1 MGLISN
7 VIGTIG
13 SSVSSVV
20 ADQYTEFF
28 TCDSLGQN
36 VLVREGAKKMQK
48 GNNKGNFEV
57 ISNGSMIAVPE
68 GTACLMVDNGKVV
81 DFTIQAGM
89 YTWDSSSAPTVFA
102 GNDGFLDAAKKLVTE
117 TWNRMKMGGEIAT
130 QQRIYFVNMLEIRD
144 QKYGTPSAL
153 PYHDPEYRNIYIRLN
168 GMFSYTIK
176 DPVKFF
182 TSQVGNIKGEYTNAQ
197 FMGSPADPK
206 QPRAEFMD
214 NFSEV
219 LNKCGTVDKIMFA
232 DLPSKQGILRSY
244 MQDALDEEWLKNRG
258 VVVSTVAISG
268 ITPDDKSRERIE
280 QIDQSKMFGADP
292 NALAAQAVLGQ
303 TEAMKTAA
311 GNANGAVN
319 GLMGVG
325 MVGGMGA
332 MGGGMNSAF
341 QFMGQ
346 QQQAQQAAA
355 PVAAAAV
362 ATGAAGWTCEC
373 GTQNTGKFCSN
384 CGKPQ
389 PAPAAAWTCECGTQN
404 TGKFCSNCGKPQ
416 PAAGWTCECGTQNTG
431 KFCSNC
437 GKPQP

>member
-1 MGLISN
+1 
-7 VIGTIG
+7 
-13 SSVSSVV
+13 
-20 ADQYTEFF
+20 
-28 TCDSLGQN
+28 
-36 VLVREGAKKMQK
+36 
-48 GNNKGNFEV
+48 
-57 ISNGSMIAVPE
+57 
-68 GTACLMVDNGKVV
+68 
-81 DFTIQAGM
+81 
-89 YTWDSSSAPTVFA
+89 
-102 GNDGFLDAAKKLVTE
+102 
-117 TWNRMKMGGEIAT
+117 
-130 QQRIYFVNMLEIRD
+130 
-144 QKYGTPSAL
+144 
-153 PYHDPEYRNIYIRLN
+153 
-168 GMFSYTIK
+168 
-176 DPVKFF
+176 
-182 TSQVGNIKGEYTNAQ
+182 
-197 FMGSPADPK
+197 
-206 QPRAEFMD
+206 MD

-232 DLPSKQGILRSY
+232 DLPSKQGVLRSY

-416 PAAGWTCECGTQNTG
+416 PVSNEWTCSCGTVNTG

-437 GKPQP
+437 GSQRP

>member
-7 VIGTIG
+7 VMGAIGD
-13 SSVSSVV
+13 SVSSVV

-36 VLVREGAKKMQK
+36 VLVRQGARRVRK
-48 GNNKGNFEV
+48 GHNQGDVEV
-57 ISNGSMIAVPE
+57 INNGAMIAVPE
-68 GTACLMVDNGKVV
+68 NTACLMVDNGKVV

-102 GNDGFLDAAKKLVTE
+102 GNDGFLDAAKKLVSE
-117 TWNRMKMGGEIAT
+117 TWTRMKMGGEIAT
-130 QQRIYFVNMLEIRD
+130 QQRIYFVNMLEMRD
-144 QKYGTPSAL
+144 QKYGTPTAL

-168 GMFSYTIK
+168 GVFSYQIK

-182 TSQVGNIKGEYTNAQ
+182 TSQVGNIKGQYTNAQ

-206 QPRAEFMD
+206 QPRIEFMD

-232 DLPSKQGILRSY
+232 DLPSNQGKLRTY

-258 VVVSTVAISG
+258 VVVSSVAIGG

-303 TEAMKTAA
+303 TQAMNTAA

-319 GLMGVG
+319 GLMGMG
-325 MVGGMGA
+325 MVGGMGQ

-341 QFMGQ
+341 QFLGQ
-346 QQQAQQAAA
+346 QQQAQPQAAPAPAAA
-355 PVAAAAV
+355 PAA
-362 ATGAAGWTCEC
+362 AAGWTCSC
-373 GTQNTGKFCSN
+373 GTTNTGKFCSN
-384 CGKPQ
+384 CGTAQ

-416 PAAGWTCECGTQNTG
+416 PAGPWTCECGTQNTG

>member
-7 VIGTIG
+7 VLGAIGDSAT
-13 SSVSSVV
+13 SVV
-20 ADQYTEFF
+20 ADQYVEFF
-28 TCDSLGQN
+28 TCDSLGQD
-36 VLVREGAKKMQK
+36 VLVRQGARKMQK
-48 GNNKGNFEV
+48 GHNKGDVEV
-57 ISNGSMIAVPE
+57 ITNGAMIAVPE
-68 GTACLMVDNGKVV
+68 NTACLMVDNGKVV
-81 DFTIQAGM
+81 DFTIQPGM
-89 YTWDSSSAPTVFA
+89 YTWDSSSAPSVFA
-102 GNDGFLDAAKKLVTE
+102 GNDGFLDAAKKLVGE
-117 TWNRMKMGGEIAT
+117 TWNRMKAGGEITT

-168 GMFSYTIK
+168 GVFSYQIK

-182 TSQVGNIKGEYTNAQ
+182 TSQVGNIKGQYTNAQ

-206 QPRAEFMD
+206 QPRIEFMD

-232 DLPSKQGILRSY
+232 DLPSNQGKLRTY

-258 VVVSTVAISG
+258 VVVSSVAIGG

-280 QIDQSKMFGADP
+280 QVDQSKMFGADP

-303 TEAMKTAA
+303 TQAMNTAA

-319 GLMGVG
+319 GLMGMG
-325 MVGGMGA
+325 MVGGMGQ

-341 QFMGQ
+341 QFLGQ
-346 QQQAQQAAA
+346 QQQAQPAAPAPAPAAA
-355 PVAAAAV
+355 PAA
-362 ATGAAGWTCEC
+362 GGWTCAC
-373 GTQNTGKFCSN
+373 GTTNTGKFCSN
-384 CGKPQ
+384 CGQAQ

-416 PAAGWTCECGTQNTG
+416 PAGPWTCECGTQNTG

>member
-7 VIGTIG
+7 VMGAIGD
-13 SSVSSVV
+13 SVSSVV

-36 VLVREGAKKMQK
+36 VLVRQGARRMQK
-48 GNNKGNFEV
+48 GHNKGDVEV
-57 ISNGSMIAVPE
+57 INNGAMIAVPE
-68 GTACLMVDNGKVV
+68 HTACLMVDNGKVV
-81 DFTIQAGM
+81 DFTIQPGM

-102 GNDGFLDAAKKLVTE
+102 GNDGFLDAAKKLVSE
-117 TWNRMKMGGEIAT
+117 TWTRMKMGGEIAT
-130 QQRIYFVNMLEIRD
+130 QQRIYFVNMLEMRD
-144 QKYGTPSAL
+144 QKYGTPTAL

-168 GMFSYTIK
+168 GVFSYTIK

-182 TSQVGNIKGEYTNAQ
+182 QTQVGNIQGEYTNAQ
-197 FMGSPADPK
+197 FMGTPADPK
-206 QPRAEFMD
+206 QPRIEFMD

-219 LNKCGTVDKIMFA
+219 LNKCGSIDKIMFA
-232 DLPSKQGILRSY
+232 DLPSNQGKLRTY

-258 VVVSTVAISG
+258 VVISSVAIGG

-280 QIDQSKMFGADP
+280 QVDQSKMFGADP

-303 TEAMKTAA
+303 TQAMNTAA

-319 GLMGVG
+319 GLMGMG
-325 MVGGMGA
+325 MVGGMGQ

-341 QFMGQ
+341 QFLGQ
-346 QQQAQQAAA
+346 QQQAQPQAAPAPAAA
-355 PVAAAAV
+355 PAA
-362 ATGAAGWTCEC
+362 AAGWTCSC
-373 GTQNTGKFCSN
+373 GTTNTGKFCSN
-384 CGKPQ
+384 CGTAQ

-416 PAAGWTCECGTQNTG
+416 PAGPWTCECGTQNTG

>member
-7 VIGTIG
+7 VMGAIGD
-13 SSVSSVV
+13 SVSSVV

-36 VLVREGAKKMQK
+36 VLVRQGARRMQK
-48 GNNKGNFEV
+48 GHNKGDVEV
-57 ISNGSMIAVPE
+57 INNGAMIAVPE
-68 GTACLMVDNGKVV
+68 HTACLMVDNGKVV
-81 DFTIQAGM
+81 DFTIQPGM

-102 GNDGFLDAAKKLVTE
+102 GNDGFLDAAKKLVSE
-117 TWNRMKMGGEIAT
+117 TWTRMKMGGEIAT
-130 QQRIYFVNMLEIRD
+130 QQRIYFVNMLEMRD
-144 QKYGTPSAL
+144 QKYGTPTAL

-168 GMFSYTIK
+168 GVFSYTIK

-182 TSQVGNIKGEYTNAQ
+182 QTQVGNIQGEYTNAQ
-197 FMGSPADPK
+197 FMGTPADPK
-206 QPRAEFMD
+206 QPRIEFMD

-219 LNKCGTVDKIMFA
+219 LNKCGSIDKIMFA
-232 DLPSKQGILRSY
+232 DLPSNQGKLRTY

-258 VVVSTVAISG
+258 VVISSVAIGG

-280 QIDQSKMFGADP
+280 QIDQSKMFGSDP

-303 TEAMKTAA
+303 TQAMNTAA

-319 GLMGVG
+319 GLMGMG
-325 MVGGMGA
+325 MVGGMGQ

-341 QFMGQ
+341 QFLG
-346 QQQAQQAAA
+346 QQQAQPQAAPAPAAA
-355 PVAAAAV
+355 PAA
-362 ATGAAGWTCEC
+362 AAGWTCSC
-373 GTQNTGKFCSN
+373 GTTNTGKFCSN
-384 CGKPQ
+384 CGTAQ

-416 PAAGWTCECGTQNTG
+416 PAGPWTCECGTQNTG

>member
-7 VIGTIG
+7 VMGAIGD
-13 SSVSSVV
+13 SVSSVV

-36 VLVREGAKKMQK
+36 VLVRQGARRMQK
-48 GNNKGNFEV
+48 GHNKGNVEV
-57 ISNGSMIAVPE
+57 INNGAMIAVPE
-68 GTACLMVDNGKVV
+68 HTACLMVDNGKVV

-102 GNDGFLDAAKKLVTE
+102 GNDGFLDAAKKLVSE
-117 TWNRMKMGGEIAT
+117 TWTRMKMGGEIAT
-130 QQRIYFVNMLEIRD
+130 QQRIYFVNMLEMRD
-144 QKYGTPSAL
+144 QKYGTPTAL

-168 GMFSYTIK
+168 GVFSYTIK

-182 TSQVGNIKGEYTNAQ
+182 QTQVGNIQGEYTNAQ
-197 FMGSPADPK
+197 FMGTPADPK
-206 QPRAEFMD
+206 QPRIEFMD

-219 LNKCGTVDKIMFA
+219 LNKCGSIDKIMFA
-232 DLPSKQGILRSY
+232 DLPSNQGKLRTY

-258 VVVSTVAISG
+258 VVVSSVAIGG

-280 QIDQSKMFGADP
+280 QIDQSKMFGSDP

-303 TEAMKTAA
+303 TQAMNTAA

-319 GLMGVG
+319 GLMGMG
-325 MVGGMGA
+325 MVGGMGQ

-341 QFMGQ
+341 QFLGQ
-346 QQQAQQAAA
+346 QQQAQPQAAPAPAAA
-355 PVAAAAV
+355 PAAS
-362 ATGAAGWTCEC
+362 AGWTCAC
-373 GTQNTGKFCSN
+373 GTTNTGKFCSN
-384 CGKPQ
+384 CGQPQ

-416 PAAGWTCECGTQNTG
+416 PAGPWTCECGTQNTG

>member
-7 VIGTIG
+7 VMGAIGD
-13 SSVSSVV
+13 SVSSVV

-36 VLVREGAKKMQK
+36 VLVRQGARRMQK
-48 GNNKGNFEV
+48 GHNKGDVEV
-57 ISNGSMIAVPE
+57 INNGAMIAVPE
-68 GTACLMVDNGKVV
+68 HTACLMVDNGKVV
-81 DFTIQAGM
+81 DFTIQPGM

-102 GNDGFLDAAKKLVTE
+102 GNDGFLDAAKKLVSE
-117 TWNRMKMGGEIAT
+117 TWTRMKMGGEIAT
-130 QQRIYFVNMLEIRD
+130 QQRIYFVNMLEMRD
-144 QKYGTPSAL
+144 QKYGTPTAL

-168 GMFSYTIK
+168 GVFSYTIK

-182 TSQVGNIKGEYTNAQ
+182 QTQVGNIQGEYTNAQ
-197 FMGSPADPK
+197 FMGTPADPK
-206 QPRAEFMD
+206 QPRIEFMD

-219 LNKCGTVDKIMFA
+219 LNKCGSIDKIMFA
-232 DLPSKQGILRSY
+232 DLPSNQGKLRTY

-258 VVVSTVAISG
+258 VVISSVAIGG

-280 QIDQSKMFGADP
+280 QIDQSKMFGSDP

-303 TEAMKTAA
+303 TQAMNTAA

-319 GLMGVG
+319 GLMGMG
-325 MVGGMGA
+325 MVGGMGQ

-341 QFMGQ
+341 QFLGQ
-346 QQQAQQAAA
+346 QQQAQPQAAPAPAAA
-355 PVAAAAV
+355 PAA
-362 ATGAAGWTCEC
+362 AAGWTCSC
-373 GTQNTGKFCSN
+373 GTTNTGKFCSN
-384 CGKPQ
+384 CGTAQ

-416 PAAGWTCECGTQNTG
+416 PAGPWTCECGTQNTG

>member
-7 VIGTIG
+7 VMGAIGD
-13 SSVSSVV
+13 SVSSVV

-36 VLVREGAKKMQK
+36 VLVRQGARRMQK
-48 GNNKGNFEV
+48 GHNKGDVEV
-57 ISNGSMIAVPE
+57 INNGAMIAVPE
-68 GTACLMVDNGKVV
+68 HTACLMVDNGKVV
-81 DFTIQAGM
+81 DFTIQPGM

-102 GNDGFLDAAKKLVTE
+102 GNDGFLDAAKKLVSE
-117 TWNRMKMGGEIAT
+117 TWTRMKMGGEIAT
-130 QQRIYFVNMLEIRD
+130 QQRIYFVNMLEMRD
-144 QKYGTPSAL
+144 QKYGTPTAL

-168 GMFSYTIK
+168 GVFSYTIK

-182 TSQVGNIKGEYTNAQ
+182 QTQVGNIQGEYTNAQ
-197 FMGSPADPK
+197 FMGTPADPK
-206 QPRAEFMD
+206 QPRIEFMD

-232 DLPSKQGILRSY
+232 DLPSNQGKLRTY

-258 VVVSTVAISG
+258 VVISSVAIGG

-303 TEAMKTAA
+303 TQAMNTAA

-319 GLMGVG
+319 GLMGMG
-325 MVGGMGA
+325 MVGGMGQ

-341 QFMGQ
+341 QFLGQ
-346 QQQAQQAAA
+346 QQQAQPQAAPAPAAA
-355 PVAAAAV
+355 PAAV
-362 ATGAAGWTCEC
+362 AGWTCSCGTTNTGKFCSNCGTAQPAPAAAWTCECGAQNTGKFCSNCGKPQPAGPWTCEC

-389 PAPAAAWTCECGTQN
+389 P
-404 TGKFCSNCGKPQ
+404 
-416 PAAGWTCECGTQNTG
+416 
-431 KFCSNC
+431 
-437 GKPQP
+437 

>member
-7 VIGTIG
+7 VMGAIGD
-13 SSVSSVV
+13 SVSSVV

-36 VLVREGAKKMQK
+36 VLVRQGARRMQK
-48 GNNKGNFEV
+48 GHNKGNVEV
-57 ISNGSMIAVPE
+57 INNGAMIAVPE
-68 GTACLMVDNGKVV
+68 HTACLMVDNGKVV

-102 GNDGFLDAAKKLVTE
+102 GNDGFLDAAKKLVSE
-117 TWNRMKMGGEIAT
+117 TWTRMKMGGEIAT
-130 QQRIYFVNMLEIRD
+130 QQRIYFVNMLEMRD
-144 QKYGTPSAL
+144 QKYGTPTAL

-168 GMFSYTIK
+168 GVFSYTIK

-182 TSQVGNIKGEYTNAQ
+182 QTQVGNIQGEYTNAQ
-197 FMGSPADPK
+197 FMGTPADPK
-206 QPRAEFMD
+206 QPRIEFMD

-219 LNKCGTVDKIMFA
+219 LNKCGSIDKIMFA
-232 DLPSKQGILRSY
+232 DLPSNQGKLRTY

-258 VVVSTVAISG
+258 VVVSSVAIGG

-280 QIDQSKMFGADP
+280 QIDQSKMFGSDP

-303 TEAMKTAA
+303 TQAMNTAA

-319 GLMGVG
+319 GLMGMG
-325 MVGGMGA
+325 MVGGMGQ

-341 QFMGQ
+341 QFLGQ
-346 QQQAQQAAA
+346 QQQAQPQAAPAPAAA
-355 PVAAAAV
+355 PAA
-362 ATGAAGWTCEC
+362 AAGWTCAC
-373 GTQNTGKFCSN
+373 GTTNTGKFCSN
-384 CGKPQ
+384 CGQPQ

-416 PAAGWTCECGTQNTG
+416 PAGPWTCECGTQNTG

>member
-7 VIGTIG
+7 VMGAIGD
-13 SSVSSVV
+13 SVSSVV

-36 VLVREGAKKMQK
+36 VLVRQGARRMQK
-48 GNNKGNFEV
+48 GHNKGDVEV
-57 ISNGSMIAVPE
+57 INNGAMIAVPE
-68 GTACLMVDNGKVV
+68 HTACLMVDNGKVV
-81 DFTIQAGM
+81 DFTIQPGM

-102 GNDGFLDAAKKLVTE
+102 GNDGFLDAAKKLVSE
-117 TWNRMKMGGEIAT
+117 TWTRTKMGGEIAT
-130 QQRIYFVNMLEIRD
+130 QQRIYFVNMLEMRD
-144 QKYGTPSAL
+144 QKYGTPTAL

-168 GMFSYTIK
+168 GVFSYTIK

-182 TSQVGNIKGEYTNAQ
+182 QTQVGNIQGEYTNAQ
-197 FMGSPADPK
+197 FMGTPADPK
-206 QPRAEFMD
+206 QPRIEFMD

-219 LNKCGTVDKIMFA
+219 LNKCGSIDKIMFA
-232 DLPSKQGILRSY
+232 DLPSNQGKLRTY

-258 VVVSTVAISG
+258 VVISSVAIGG

-280 QIDQSKMFGADP
+280 QIDQSKMFGSDP

-303 TEAMKTAA
+303 TQAMNTAA

-319 GLMGVG
+319 GLMGMG
-325 MVGGMGA
+325 MVGGMGQ

-341 QFMGQ
+341 QFLGQ
-346 QQQAQQAAA
+346 QQQAQPQAAPAPAAA
-355 PVAAAAV
+355 PAA
-362 ATGAAGWTCEC
+362 AAGWTCSC
-373 GTQNTGKFCSN
+373 GTTNTGKFCSN
-384 CGKPQ
+384 CGTAQ

-416 PAAGWTCECGTQNTG
+416 PAGPWTCECGTQNTG

>member
-7 VIGTIG
+7 VMGAIGD
-13 SSVSSVV
+13 SVSSVV

-36 VLVREGAKKMQK
+36 VLVRQGARRMQK
-48 GNNKGNFEV
+48 GHNKGDVEV
-57 ISNGSMIAVPE
+57 INNGAMIAVPE
-68 GTACLMVDNGKVV
+68 HTACLMVDNGKVV
-81 DFTIQAGM
+81 DFTIQPGM

-102 GNDGFLDAAKKLVTE
+102 GNDGFLDAAKKLVSE
-117 TWNRMKMGGEIAT
+117 TWTRMKMGGEIAT
-130 QQRIYFVNMLEIRD
+130 QQRIYFVNMLEMRD
-144 QKYGTPSAL
+144 QKYGTPTAL

-168 GMFSYTIK
+168 GVFSYTIK

-182 TSQVGNIKGEYTNAQ
+182 QTQVGNIQGEYTNAQ
-197 FMGSPADPK
+197 FMGTPADPK
-206 QPRAEFMD
+206 QPRIEFMD

-219 LNKCGTVDKIMFA
+219 LNKCGSIDKIMFA
-232 DLPSKQGILRSY
+232 DLPSNQGKLRTY

-258 VVVSTVAISG
+258 VVISSVAIGG

-280 QIDQSKMFGADP
+280 QIDQSKMFGSDP

-319 GLMGVG
+319 GLMGMG
-325 MVGGMGA
+325 MVGGMGQ

-341 QFMGQ
+341 QFLGQ
-346 QQQAQQAAA
+346 QQQAQPQAAPAPAAA
-355 PVAAAAV
+355 PAA
-362 ATGAAGWTCEC
+362 AAGWTCSC
-373 GTQNTGKFCSN
+373 GTTNTGKFCSN
-384 CGKPQ
+384 CGTAQ

-416 PAAGWTCECGTQNTG
+416 PAGPWTCECGTQNTG

>member
-7 VIGTIG
+7 VMGAIGD
-13 SSVSSVV
+13 SVSSVV

-36 VLVREGAKKMQK
+36 VLVRQGARRMQK
-48 GNNKGNFEV
+48 GHNKGDVEV
-57 ISNGSMIAVPE
+57 INNGAMIAVPE
-68 GTACLMVDNGKVV
+68 HTACLMVDNGKVV
-81 DFTIQAGM
+81 DFTIQPGM

-102 GNDGFLDAAKKLVTE
+102 GNDGFLDAAKKLVSE
-117 TWNRMKMGGEIAT
+117 TWTRMKMGGEIAT
-130 QQRIYFVNMLEIRD
+130 QQRIYFVNMLEMRD
-144 QKYGTPSAL
+144 QKYGTPTAL

-168 GMFSYTIK
+168 GVFSYTIK

-182 TSQVGNIKGEYTNAQ
+182 QTQVGNIQGEYTNAQ
-197 FMGSPADPK
+197 FMGTPADPK
-206 QPRAEFMD
+206 QPRIEFMD

-219 LNKCGTVDKIMFA
+219 LNKCGSIDKIMFA
-232 DLPSKQGILRSY
+232 DLPSNQGKLRTY

-258 VVVSTVAISG
+258 VVISSVAIGG

-280 QIDQSKMFGADP
+280 QIDQSKMFGSDP

-303 TEAMKTAA
+303 TQAMNTAA

-319 GLMGVG
+319 GLMGMG
-325 MVGGMGA
+325 MVGGMGQ

-341 QFMGQ
+341 QFLGQ
-346 QQQAQQAAA
+346 QQQAQPQAAPAPAAA
-355 PVAAAAV
+355 PAAAAGWTCSCGTTN
-362 ATGAAGWTCEC
+362 TGKFCSNCGTAQPAPAAAWTCECGAQNTGKFCSNCGKPQPAGPWTCEC

-389 PAPAAAWTCECGTQN
+389 P
-404 TGKFCSNCGKPQ
+404 
-416 PAAGWTCECGTQNTG
+416 
-431 KFCSNC
+431 
-437 GKPQP
+437 